1 MNENLSNPEMDF
13 GKMNS
18 REMNSREMNSK
29 WIISQ
34 RGAKNEIDFSRP
46 YDCMVEKERRPS
58 GRVEDTAIVFL
69 SNREC
74 SFKCLMCDLWK
85 NTSDEST
92 PVAAI
97 PEQIEWAL
105 SRMPSARHIKLYN
118 SGSFFDE
125 KAIPRSDYA
134 RIAQLVKDFETVI
147 VESHPRLIGEK
158 CLEFRDL
165 ISGKLEVAIGLET
178 AHPEILA
185 RLNKQMTLDD
195 FKKGVAFLKRNGMNS
210 RAFILLR
217 PPFMTEQE
225 GVLWAQRSMD
235 FAFDCGV
242 DSCTV
247 IPVRAGNG
255 AMEELMQRGEFGMPR
270 LASLEEVL
278 EYGIAQGRGLVF
290 ADTWDLELFSDCKT
304 CFTHRYERIHQMNL
318 SQVVG
323 PEIICRPCINEI
335 GS

>member
-1 MNENLSNPEMDF
+1 
-13 GKMNS
+13 MNS
-18 REMNSREMNSK
+18 GDMNSSGMNSE

-34 RGAKNEIDFSRP
+34 RGAKNEIDFHRP
-46 YDCMVEKERRPS
+46 YDCMVEKERRPD
-58 GRVEDTAIVFL
+58 GRVQDTAIVFL
-69 SNREC
+69 SNKEC
-74 SFKCLMCDLWK
+74 SYKCLMCDLWK
-85 NTSDEST
+85 NTSNDSA
-92 PVAAI
+92 PPGAI

-105 SRMPSARHIKLYN
+105 ARLPAARHIKLYN

-125 KAIPRSDYA
+125 KAIPRSDYPSIA
-134 RIAQLVKDFETVI
+134 RLVDHFETVI

-195 FKKGVAFLKRNGMNS
+195 FKRGVEFLKRNEMNS

-217 PPFMTEQE
+217 PPFMTEEE
-225 GVLWAQRSMD
+225 GVAWAQKSID

-255 AMEELMQRGEFGMPR
+255 AMEQLMKRGEFEIPD
-270 LASLEEVL
+270 LTSLEEVL
-278 EYGIAQGRGLVF
+278 EYGISQRRGLVF
-290 ADTWDLELFSDCKT
+290 ADLWDLELFSDCQA
-304 CFTHRYERIHQMNL
+304 CFQDRYERIHQMNL
-318 SQVVG
+318 AQQMLPRIS
-323 PEIICRPCINEI
+323 CRHC
-335 GS
+335 S

>member
-1 MNENLSNPEMDF
+1 
-13 GKMNS
+13 MNS
-18 REMNSREMNSK
+18 GDMNSSGMNSE

-34 RGAKNEIDFSRP
+34 RGAKNEIDFHRP
-46 YDCMVEKERRPS
+46 YDCMVEKERRPD
-58 GRVEDTAIVFL
+58 GRVQDTAIVFL
-69 SNREC
+69 SNKEC
-74 SFKCLMCDLWK
+74 SYKCLMCDLWK
-85 NTSDEST
+85 NTSNDSA
-92 PVAAI
+92 PPGAI

-105 SRMPSARHIKLYN
+105 ARLPAARHIKLYN

-125 KAIPRSDYA
+125 KAIPRSDYPCIA
-134 RIAQLVKDFETVI
+134 RLVDHFETVI

-195 FKKGVAFLKRNGMNS
+195 FKRGVEFLKRNEMNS

-217 PPFMTEQE
+217 PPFMTEEE
-225 GVLWAQRSMD
+225 GATWAQKSID

-255 AMEELMQRGEFGMPR
+255 AMEQLMKRGEFEIPD
-270 LASLEEVL
+270 LTSLEEVL
-278 EYGIAQGRGLVF
+278 EYGISQRRGLVF
-290 ADTWDLELFSDCKT
+290 ADLWDLELFSDCST
-304 CFTHRYERIHQMNL
+304 CFPDRYERIHQMNL
-318 SQVVG
+318 AQQMLPRIS
-323 PEIICRPCINEI
+323 CRHC
-335 GS
+335 S

>member
-1 MNENLSNPEMDF
+1 MNENLPGPEMNAE
-13 GKMNS
+13 KA
-18 REMNSREMNSK
+18 NSK
-29 WIISQ
+29 KTKSGGINTEWILSQ
-34 RGAKNEIDFSRP
+34 RGAKNKIEPHRP
-46 YDCMVEKERRPS
+46 YDFMVEKERRPN
-58 GRVEDTAIVFL
+58 GRIEDTAIVFL
-69 SNREC
+69 SNKEC

-85 NTSDEST
+85 NTSDDSV
-92 PVAAI
+92 PVGAI

-105 SRMPSARHIKLYN
+105 SRLPGARHIKLYN
-118 SGSFFDE
+118 SGSFFDQ
-125 KAIPRSDYA
+125 KAIPSSDYKK
-134 RIAQLVKDFETVI
+134 IAGLLDDFETVI

-178 AHPEILA
+178 AHPEVLA
-185 RLNKQMTLDD
+185 RLNKQMTLED
-195 FKKGVAFLKRNGMNS
+195 FKTGVEFLKKNDMNS

-217 PPFMTEQE
+217 PPFMTEEE
-225 GVLWAQRSMD
+225 GILWARKSID

-255 AMEELMQRGEFGMPR
+255 AMEELMQRGEFEMPR

-278 EYGIAQGRGLVF
+278 EYGIAQRRGLVF

-304 CFTHRYERIHQMNL
+304 CFSDRYKRIHQMNL
-318 SQVVG
+318 TQQASGQIVC
-323 PEIICRPCINEI
+323 PDC
-335 GS
+335 S